1 MSVIKKIFAFA
12 WGIWG
17 ALWFMLIVAPLTIIY
32 ALILLV
38 GGKKY
43 SLHCV
48 WFNCHY
54 VCPFLL
60 RVMLIQVKEYG
71 REKIQSGKAM
81 VFVSNH
87 LSALDILV
95 NASVMPQPMRFLAK
109 METKYIP
116 FFGYMVKMLAI
127 VVDRKSKESREKSYR
142 YMSDAL
148 QQGESLIIYPEGT
161 RNRTGVPLK
170 EFKDGAFRVAV
181 MAQVPIIVQTLV
193 GTQAVNPPEGLQLLP
208 GTVEVHWSE
217 PIETTGMLPE
227 DIAALKQRVRTEML
241 KHLP

>member
-1 MSVIKKIFAFA
+1 M

-17 ALWFMLIVAPLTIIY
+17 ALWFMLVVAPLTLIY

-43 SLHCV
+43 SMHCV

-60 RVMLIQVKEYG
+60 SVMRIKVKEYG
-71 REKIQSGKAM
+71 REKIQSGKAT

-142 YMSDAL
+142 YMSEAL
-148 QQGESLIIYPEGT
+148 QKGESLIIYPEGT
-161 RNRTGVPLK
+161 RNRTGLPLK

-193 GTQAVNPPEGLQLLP
+193 GTQAVNPPAGLQLLP

-227 DIAALKQRVRTEML
+227 DIAALRERVRAEML